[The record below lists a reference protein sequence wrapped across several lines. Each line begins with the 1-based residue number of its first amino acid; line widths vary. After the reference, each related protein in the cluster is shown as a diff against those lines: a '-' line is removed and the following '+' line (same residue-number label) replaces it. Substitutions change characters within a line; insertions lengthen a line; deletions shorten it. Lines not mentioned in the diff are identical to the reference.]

1 MGGRRVI
8 VSVAGPP
15 AAATR
20 TVRPATRPAGPAKGW
35 NLTAIRG
42 SLTRRSAG
50 GQALD
55 YTEGTADRSA
65 EIAALVRAAF
75 ADAEGA
81 AEGAVVGD
89 LARDLL
95 ETTPPGDIRVF
106 LAETEARVAGVAI
119 FTRLACADPD
129 RRVMLLSPM
138 AVATDLQGRGVGQ
151 GLLRHALDALR
162 EAGVEA
168 AVTYGDPAFYAR
180 LGFAPVA
187 PEVVPPPQPLTQ
199 PEGWL
204 ARPLGAAV
212 LAPLPGPCRAVP
224 ALDAPVFW

>member
-1 MGGRRVI
+1 
-8 VSVAGPP
+8 
-15 AAATR
+15 
-20 TVRPATRPAGPAKGW
+20 
-35 NLTAIRG
+35 LE
-42 SLTRRSAG
+42 
-50 GQALD
+50 
-55 YTEGTADRSA
+55 YTEATADRTA

-75 ADAEGA
+75 TDAEGA
-81 AEGAVVGD
+81 AEGAAVGD
-89 LARDLL
+89 LARALL

-106 LAETEARVAGVAI
+106 LAETEARVAGAAI

-138 AVATDLQGRGVGQ
+138 AVATDLQGQGLGQ

-162 EAGVEA
+162 AAGVEV

-187 PEVVPPPQPLTQ
+187 PEVVPPPRPLTQ

-204 ARPLGAAV
+204 ARPLGAPAI
-212 LAPLPGPCRAVP
+212 APLPGPCRTVP
-224 ALDAPVFW
+224 ALDAPAFW